1 MSRNFNRFN
10 ETQAEDLLTLQAE
23 LVEVLMD
30 YSDKLYDIIY
40 DCAEYVQQQMLE
52 EGKITEQ
59 KVLVDED
66 YLDNLD
72 LERIYATATP
82 LIVELI
88 EELQDIIIDKFVI
101 YDDKG
106 EERIERLKNVFASID
121 EMPFEKE
128 EHWEIIDDFFFQYS
142 IPISEAVFYGFEF
155 I

>member
-1 MSRNFNRFN
+1 MSRDFNRFN

-66 YLDNLD
+66 YLDNS
-72 LERIYATATP
+72 
-82 LIVELI
+82 
-88 EELQDIIIDKFVI
+88 VI
-101 YDDKG
+101 YT
-106 EERIERLKNVFASID
+106 KNGIGILQFNINND
-121 EMPFEKE
+121 
-128 EHWEIIDDFFFQYS
+128 
-142 IPISEAVFYGFEF
+142 
-155 I
+155 